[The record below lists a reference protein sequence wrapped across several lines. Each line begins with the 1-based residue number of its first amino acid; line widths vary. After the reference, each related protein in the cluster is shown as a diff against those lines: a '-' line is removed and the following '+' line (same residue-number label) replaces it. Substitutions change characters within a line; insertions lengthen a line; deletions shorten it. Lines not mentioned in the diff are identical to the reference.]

1 MKNLTNRIVIIIL
14 TILPILWIHS
24 FQSLDASAEEIFP
37 QMKLVSS
44 EWITSGAKLE
54 KWNWKTADGMA
65 KVNVVEVDLKNPYIA
80 VDSMGGK
87 DGMMGNRQTM
97 TQMSKERGAVAAING
112 DFFTVTAEGAPFGTH
127 IQSGKLVTSPGYI
140 SPKNTFALSRN
151 RIPFIGRLDFDA
163 LVTAANGTTF
173 QLFGVNKTQYQ
184 AGFRFT
190 GNSHHNRLHMYTDQ
204 WNMKNW
210 VGDSLNLPY
219 TVVLVQ
225 NGVVTQ
231 ILEND
236 AVAIIP
242 KDAYLLLGHGMAEN
256 FLKQNMA
263 IGDVIKANFTFNPT
277 TELQMAIDGSSLLV
291 KDGQKMNHTTP
302 GRNAR
307 TAVGYSQD
315 NRYMYMVTVE
325 RSKESIGM
333 TFAELSDFLAQ
344 RGVWQAVNLD
354 GGGST
359 TLVSR
364 KLGDFDATTAMLPS
378 QDTERLVP
386 NGLGIFS
393 TAPKGGLLGWNIA
406 VPKRVMFNETATI
419 SLKAYDEYYN
429 PLPPNEVPV
438 EWKIPDSILFNKDR
452 TFIVSKP
459 GTYEFAATV
468 KGKTETYTVKPY
480 EKQEIAQIKFNT
492 DQIRLHEG
500 ASIQTKVDI
509 HFTDGEKRSAPANSL
524 NWQLIGV
531 EGSVQANGT
540 VKAEKPSVGMLVASY
555 QGFSTAVPVIIGASQ
570 FHTID
575 TFEQA
580 GRFRTS
586 GLTQSEK
593 STFTVKEDNGRKVGN
608 FSYDFGSSKELRIA
622 YLNYGTLGMSLAGEP
637 AALSLEVKGDNS
649 RHWLR
654 AELRD
659 AKGAIHRID
668 LAKEVNWDGWKTVT
682 VKLPQM
688 AYPVSLNSM
697 YVVHLDNAID
707 STVNKGELSFANL
720 QVQNWMQLQK
730 PERPSLVFTLDKK
743 EVLVNQ
749 NKISLDQAPIVVD
762 GRTLLPVRHVTE
774 LVGGQIDWLP
784 DQRKVQ
790 VQNNYNIYDFWL
802 DDPFMSDN
810 GVRKDLDVKPFLSNG
825 RTMLPL
831 RAITDAYGLFIEYDQ
846 ATRTIKIY

>member
-1 MKNLTNRIVIIIL
+1 MNNLTKRIVMIL
-14 TILPILWIHS
+14 TILAMLWIQP
-24 FQSLDASAEEIFP
+24 FQSQAASAEAILP
-37 QMKLVSS
+37 QMNLLSS

-54 KWNWKTADGMA
+54 KWNWKTADGIA
-65 KVNVVEVDLKNPYIA
+65 KVNVVEVDLKNPYIT

-87 DGMMGNRQTM
+87 EGMMGNRQTM

-127 IQSGKLVTSPGYI
+127 IQSGKMVTSPGYI
-140 SPKNTFALSRN
+140 SPKNTFALN
-151 RIPFIGRLDFDA
+151 KNQIPFIGRLDFDA
-163 LVTAANGTTF
+163 LVTAANGATF

-231 ILEND
+231 ILENK

-242 KDAYLLLGHGMAEN
+242 KDAYLLLGHGEAEN
-256 FLKQNMA
+256 YLKQNVS
-263 IGDVIKANFTFNPT
+263 IGDFLKVDLAFNPAE
-277 TELQMAIDGSSLLV
+277 ELQMAIDGSSLLV
-291 KDGQKMNHTTP
+291 KDGLKMNHTTP

-307 TAVGYSQD
+307 SAVGYSQD

-364 KLGDFDATTAMLPS
+364 KLGEFNATTAMLPS

-393 TAPKGGLLGWNIA
+393 TAPKGSLLGWNIE
-406 VPKRVMFNETATI
+406 VPRRVMFNETAAI

-429 PLPPNEVPV
+429 PITPNEVPV
-438 EWKIPDSILFNKDR
+438 EWKIPASILFNQDR
-452 TFIVSKP
+452 TFIVSEP
-459 GTYEFAATV
+459 GTYEFASTL
-468 KGKTETYTVKPY
+468 KGKTEKYTVRPY

-509 HFTDGEKRSAPANSL
+509 HFTDGAKRSAPATSL
-524 NWQLIGV
+524 SWQLIGAK
-531 EGSVQANGT
+531 GSVQANGT
-540 VKAEKPSVGMLVASY
+540 VKAEKSSVGMLVASY
-555 QGFSTAVPVIIGASQ
+555 QGFSTAVPVIIGASE

-575 TFEQA
+575 TFDQA

-586 GLTQSEK
+586 GLTLSEK

-608 FSYDFGSSKELRIA
+608 FSYDFGPSTELRIA
-622 YLNYGTLGMSLAGEP
+622 YLNYGTQGMSLAGEP

-649 RHWLR
+649 KHWLR
-654 AELRD
+654 AEIRD

-668 LAKEVNWDGWKTVT
+668 LAKEVNWNGWKTVT
-682 VKLPQM
+682 IKLPQM
-688 AYPVSLNSM
+688 TYPASLNSI
-697 YVVHLDNAID
+697 YVVHLDNATD
-707 STVNKGELSFANL
+707 ATANKGELSFANL
-720 QVQNWMQLQK
+720 QAQNWMQLGK
-730 PERPSLVFTLDKK
+730 PSRPSLVFTLDKK

-749 NKISLDQAPIVVD
+749 QKTTLDQAPIVVD

-774 LVGGQIDWLP
+774 LIGGQIDWLP

-790 VQNNYNIYDFWL
+790 VRNNYNIYDFWL
-802 DDPFMSDN
+802 DDSFMSEN
-810 GVRKDLDVKPFLSNG
+810 GVRKDLDVKPLLSNG

-831 RAITDAYGLFIEYDQ
+831 RAITDAYGLYIEYDK
-846 ATRTIKIY
+846 ATRMIKIY